1 MQRYNERGVKTSLS
15 QDQQRTTMNT
25 MNASIFIEK
34 VGHGI
39 LNAVLLAALPT
50 ALVATLVQAL

>member
-1 MQRYNERGVKTSLS
+1 
-15 QDQQRTTMNT
+15 MNT

-39 LNAVLLAALPT
+39 LNARPGPVIQT
-50 ALVATLVQAL
+50 AFGAHPAPANRMSHRSFDDPHDKRDE